1 MPSDTACPCWSVS
14 PLNKVKRSA
23 AQRRPAESER
33 KNCLFLRN
41 DRPYGLKCKALQTE
55 NPHEAAQRRNS
66 RRFLRRAEYSERRGK
81 RLFVSAF
88 NLISNIMTTNI
99 VTARQTPGPV
109 CAYSGSSSDQN
120 IVKAFQSVLP
130 LKQAERAAAQRRT
143 ARDERKNCVFY
154 AKWQRMVGNT
164 GLFKLKKL
172 YLGDCGDDGA
182 FLPRVSSKTPTQSRN
197 MPAA

>member
-1 MPSDTACPCWSVS
+1 MFSGTACPRWSVS
-14 PLNKVKRSA
+14 PLKEVKREAAAQRSA
-23 AQRRPAESER
+23 AQSWR

-55 NPHEAAQRRNS
+55 NLHETAQRRNS

-88 NLISNIMTTNI
+88 NLINNIMTTNI

-109 CAYSGSSSDQN
+109 CACSGSS

-143 ARDERKNCVFY
+143 ARDERKNCIFY